1 MIVEFAIVFTIL
13 GYIAYVVLNTTRR
26 GATRKKKNALANLEK
41 LYQLHH
47 NQTARED
54 TATHQQEAPQQP
66 DVKTVSEQSPQA
78 WRPQILSFYDEY
90 ILPYI
95 NVLDHNSF
103 LSPVERLLTILDQHG
118 DCPSV
123 VHSQSD
129 QEYQGFSKT
138 RNIYNALA
146 RITLLEHSLNV
157 TRELIETVKKQAK
170 DYDVSIGKW
179 LIIGLSHDIGKIPS
193 FRTGPYATGDHP
205 IISCSHL
212 ETLLPKD
219 LPARRE
225 IITAVR
231 DHHFSEAE
239 APATRLLR
247 QADRA
252 ARNIETQSVSQT
264 AHVALQASHAKDDRT
279 QPEKSD
285 RKKEGRPETVD
296 LSWLDKEKL
305 LSMIEKQINIIHNN
319 QFRAFSLRNGL
330 VYVWLATIT
339 SIVQELASQSNHTNV
354 LTEHARDIEFSV
366 RQMLDKFI
374 PDFIGKGYP
383 GARFRLLD
391 KDGRVLGVGLYMPIK
406 VEAFTVNI
414 SDLETRK
421 TGKLLK
427 IQKVEPLV
435 GKQSTTRS

>member
-1 MIVEFAIVFTIL
+1 MIAEIAIVFTIL
-13 GYIAYVVLNTTRR
+13 GYVVYVVLSMPCR
-26 GATRKKKNALANLEK
+26 ATRKKKNALANLEN

-47 NQTARED
+47 NQSAKEAA
-54 TATHQQEAPQQP
+54 ATHQQDAAQQ
-66 DVKTVSEQSPQA
+66 TASEQSPQA
-78 WRPQILSFYDEY
+78 WRPQILSFYNEY

-103 LSPVERLLTILDQHG
+103 LSPVKRLLTILDQHG

-138 RNIYNALA
+138 RNIYDALA

-157 TRELIETVKKQAK
+157 TRELIETVKKQAR

-179 LIIGLSHDIGKIPS
+179 LIIGLSHDIGKMPS
-193 FRTGPYATGDHP
+193 LRTVPYATGDHP

-231 DHHFSEAE
+231 DHHFSEAD

-264 AHVALQASHAKDDRT
+264 AHVALQASHAKDERT
-279 QPEKSD
+279 QPQKSD
-285 RKKEGRPETVD
+285 REKENRPETVD
-296 LSWLDKEKL
+296 LSWLDKKKL
-305 LSMIEKQINIIHNN
+305 LSMIESQINVIRNN
-319 QFRAFSLRNGL
+319 QFRAFSMRNGL
-330 VYVWLATIT
+330 VYVWLEMVS
-339 SIVQELASQSNHTNV
+339 SIVQELASQSKHTDI
-354 LTEHARDIEFSV
+354 LTEQERNIEFSV
-366 RQMLDKFI
+366 RQMLDEFI

-391 KDGRVLGVGLYMPIK
+391 NDESQLMVGLYMPIK
-406 VEAFTVNI
+406 VEAFNMGI
-414 SDLETRK
+414 SELESRK

-427 IQKVEPLV
+427 IHKVEPLV
-435 GKQSTTRS
+435 GKQRTRTLDQP